1 MNEWFKLVTKIEL
14 LNSKGE
20 VVSYGSGFFYA
31 VGIDGSEAHLP
42 CIVTAKHLLDN
53 PDYSSYRF
61 LIQST
66 NDFTNEVSQI
76 EVIFAEKEIDVVE
89 NEFKDL
95 ALIYL
100 KNVALKKS
108 KNFLRPTF
116 LKYENTSSPWIMHNF
131 LSTENNA
138 YGLDIYGNR
147 KMINIQN
154 DNVSIIGYHYGDDI
168 YNLNSPIGL
177 HGLLTMDASKS
188 TFIVQAP
195 ANKGSSGSPIFAE
208 INGATQLI
216 GIVSEQCRIGEKP
229 IEGLFYAVSSQGIS
243 LLEQIIIEKLGSST
257 IEKIKDQVSKPFFL
271 PRKR

>member
-1 MNEWFKLVTKIEL
+1 MNELFKLVTKIEL

-42 CIVTAKHLLDN
+42 CIITAKHLLDN

-61 LIQST
+61 LVQST

-76 EVIFAEKEIDVVE
+76 EIIFAEKDVDVVE

-100 KNVALKKS
+100 KKVILKKS

-131 LSTENNA
+131 LATENNA
-138 YGLDIYGNR
+138 FGLDIYGNR
-147 KMINIQN
+147 KMLNLQDDTVNIL
-154 DNVSIIGYHYGDDI
+154 GYHYGDDV
-168 YNLNSPIGL
+168 YKLNCPIGL
-177 HGLLTMDASKS
+177 YGLLTMDASKS

-195 ANKGSSGSPIFAE
+195 VNKGSSGSPIFAE
-208 INGATQLI
+208 INGMTQLI
-216 GIVSEQCRIGEKP
+216 GIVSEQCHIGDKP
-229 IEGLFYAVSSQGIS
+229 VEGLFYAVSSQGIS
-243 LLEQIIIEKLGSST
+243 LLEQIIIEKLGSSA
-257 IEKIKDQVSKPFFL
+257 IEKIKEQVSRPTFFT
-271 PRKR
+271 RRR